1 LTPLLRRTPPLSCVA
16 ASTLLAGETR
26 HVMPRNGKPAPG
38 KYVVLLRFRLIPG
51 AVPIPA
57 SFML

>member
-1 LTPLLRRTPPLSCVA
+1 LRRTPPLSCVA
-16 ASTLLAGETR
+16 APTPRGGETR

-38 KYVVLLRFRLIPG
+38 KYVVLLRFRLIWG